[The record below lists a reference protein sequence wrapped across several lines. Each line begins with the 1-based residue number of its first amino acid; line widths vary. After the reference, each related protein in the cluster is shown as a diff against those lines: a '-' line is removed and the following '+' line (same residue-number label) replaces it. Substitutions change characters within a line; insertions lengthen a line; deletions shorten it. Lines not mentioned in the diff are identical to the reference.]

1 MLESITKVLDQQVTK
16 TGKVSSFFFFLL
28 SFHEDRTITAKAI
41 ATSQTSEQ
49 VLFARAAVSISV
61 EMFDDWIYNFICHSN
76 LVWLVLRVP
85 SQHTCTLFHS
95 ENFLVT
101 L

>member
-1 MLESITKVLDQQVTK
+1 M
-16 TGKVSSFFFFLL
+16 
-28 SFHEDRTITAKAI
+28 AKAI
-41 ATSQTSEQ
+41 ATSQTPKNKVNHCITSEQ

-85 SQHTCTLFHS
+85 SLHTRALFHS